1 MSEKLFTFKTMF
13 NLSDYFYYLIS
24 FVAVAISSLLFFKK
38 DTPIYLKAFAPFLA
52 FDALV
57 ALLTTYLAYKSIS
70 TISIE
75 NVLTTIEF
83 CFYIWVIKNVI
94 INPSMKKACLIL
106 LIGLPL
112 LVLLNVLFLQGFNNF
127 HSITY
132 ALGCLIII
140 FLSIYYFFELFST
153 QYAVRLL
160 MDSGFWICSALLFY
174 YIVSFPLFV
183 LANFMKSF
191 PANLG
196 NLIAIILSL
205 MNFIL
210 YSLFCIAFLCRIQ
223 IRKLFSSS

>member
-1 MSEKLFTFKTMF
+1 MF
-13 NLSDYFYYLIS
+13 NLSDYIYFLIS
-24 FVAVAISSLLFFKK
+24 FVAVVISSLLFFKK

-52 FDALV
+52 FDALA

-83 CFYIWVIKNVI
+83 CFYIWVMKNILRSPLMEKV
-94 INPSMKKACLIL
+94 CTIL
-106 LIGLPL
+106 LIGLPI
-112 LVLLNVLFLQGFNNF
+112 LVLLNILLLQGFSNF

-132 ALGCLIII
+132 AVGCLIII
-140 FLSIYYFFELFST
+140 FLSVYYFFELFRT

-160 MDSGFWICSALLFY
+160 RDSGFWIASGLLFY
-174 YIVSFPLFV
+174 YSVSFPLFV

-196 NLIAIILSL
+196 NLIGIILSII
-205 MNFIL
+205 NFIL